1 MAKTTADDF
10 PDTDR
15 DSTGGK
21 GPPGNITIGRSDL
34 TWATG
39 QGIITD
45 FQAGELWQALVKK
58 TSSAGSQADTPT
70 AGPASGRKTS
80 GFDIAHLLWY
90 GGGVLVLLAMGWLMG
105 VAAADLKAPGFF
117 SMSVLYAAGF
127 AILGRWLYFKQEQR
141 VPGGLMFTLAVI
153 MTPFILLSALD
164 MGGVLGTYSTQEV
177 IAAELATIAVGA
189 ATLRF
194 VRFPFLTMPVF
205 ASVWML
211 AYSVTDLIIENNT
224 MFGAHNLEISMVLG
238 GIIALISFFVDR
250 KSEEDYAFWGYLFGV
265 LTFWGAYSWLD
276 KGSEAGMFVYFAV
289 NVALMFVSIVLQRR
303 IFMIVG
309 SLGAVG
315 YLLHLAW
322 TIFEGS
328 MLFPVALV
336 AMGIGIIFAG
346 IQYNRNREAI
356 EARILSVLPPGLI
369 GSLRKRQQA

>member
-1 MAKTTADDF
+1 M
-10 PDTDR
+10 
-15 DSTGGK
+15 
-21 GPPGNITIGRSDL
+21 
-34 TWATG
+34 
-39 QGIITD
+39 
-45 FQAGELWQALVKK
+45 
-58 TSSAGSQADTPT
+58 
-70 AGPASGRKTS
+70 
-80 GFDIAHLLWY
+80 
-90 GGGVLVLLAMGWLMG
+90 
-105 VAAADLKAPGFF
+105 
-117 SMSVLYAAGF
+117 
-127 AILGRWLYFKQEQR
+127 
-141 VPGGLMFTLAVI
+141 
-153 MTPFILLSALD
+153 
-164 MGGVLGTYSTQEV
+164 
-177 IAAELATIAVGA
+177 
-189 ATLRF
+189 
-194 VRFPFLTMPVF
+194 
-205 ASVWML
+205 
-211 AYSVTDLIIENNT
+211 IIENNT